1 VIIIL
6 FALVAFVTAKLY
18 QPISMLQEATERIA
32 QGEENVVLDID
43 RNDEFGSLV
52 DSFNKMTRDLAKS
65 KDKLKRAEREA
76 AWRDIARRVAHEIKN
91 PLTPMKLSIQHLYN
105 IYQEKD
111 FDNFEMILKK
121 TKELII
127 KEIDKLNKIATA
139 FSDFA
144 KLPQRNYEP
153 LNINEVLE
161 DVISLYTLN
170 NEIKIVKNLSEEL
183 YLVKADRQ
191 EMNRVFQNIL
201 KNAVQSIENNGII
214 EVRSFNT
221 PKKVVVEIKDNGCG
235 IEPEI
240 LDKLFEPNFSTK
252 STGMGLGLAIT
263 KKSLDDMKAKISFN
277 SKLGSGTTVIMN
289 FIRYDE
295 K

>member
-1 VIIIL
+1 M
-6 FALVAFVTAKLY
+6 VAFITAKLS

-32 QGEENVVLDID
+32 LGEENVVLDIN

-65 KDKLKRAEREA
+65 KDKLKRVEREA

-111 FDNFEMILKK
+111 FTEFEAVLKK
-121 TKELII
+121 TKELIS

-170 NEIKIVKNLSEEL
+170 NELKIVKNLSPDL
-183 YLVKADRQ
+183 YLDY
-191 EMNRVFQNIL
+191 L
-201 KNAVQSIENNGII
+201 H
-214 EVRSFNT
+214 
-221 PKKVVVEIKDNGCG
+221 
-235 IEPEI
+235 
-240 LDKLFEPNFSTK
+240 L
-252 STGMGLGLAIT
+252 
-263 KKSLDDMKAKISFN
+263 
-277 SKLGSGTTVIMN
+277 
-289 FIRYDE
+289 
-295 K
+295 